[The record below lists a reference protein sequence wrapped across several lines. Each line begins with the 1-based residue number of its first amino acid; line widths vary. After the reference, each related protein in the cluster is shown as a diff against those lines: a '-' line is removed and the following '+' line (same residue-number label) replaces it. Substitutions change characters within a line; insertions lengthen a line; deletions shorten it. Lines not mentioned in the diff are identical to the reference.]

1 MNLTA
6 NGGDDG
12 FWPAVGSHL
21 HGGRRGIVLGKR
33 KVSQRLR
40 LFSNGIHHGI
50 ARDANDFAQAGLSE
64 EMEALPNRV
73 LIWPELFGHCFTD
86 DGDLLGVFAICV
98 SEFAA

>member
-1 MNLTA
+1 MNLAA
-6 NGGDDG
+6 NISDDG
-12 FWPAVGSHL
+12 FGPAVSAHL

-50 ARDANDFAQAGLSE
+50 ACDANDFAQAGLSE

-73 LIWPELFGHCFTD
+73 LIWPELFGHCFAN
-86 DGDLLGVFAICV
+86 DGHLLCVFAICV